1 MRIAIQLSEEIG
13 VAISVWLTALGHE
26 LVKVTDNPE
35 RLALDHQHLHT
46 IDKAS
51 CPVANQHW
59 LLIDSQLSTTQTIQA
74 LQQGCGY
81 ITTAPLDK
89 DTLANW
95 LTGTSPLPN
104 MLAIDAKQ
112 PLPTPEADPRLE
124 QFIDIVTNGIWT
136 TEQQQQAKQLTPWRD
151 IALHLPQFH
160 SLQQDGKLTS
170 LQQAQLACH
179 TLAGAELLN
188 QSKTVIPDQSFVIP
202 GESTVIPGLT
212 RDLLAEAS
220 VVALQHHEHFDGTG
234 FPKQLKGEHIH
245 PIARLAKL
253 FDAYTGLRKEKAYA
267 KALNHDT
274 AMQKLQYGDGYLW
287 PTQFDS
293 LLLDSLIDRNQQI
306 KKLF

>member
-13 VAISVWLTALGHE
+13 AAISVWLTALGHE
-26 LVKVTDNPE
+26 LVKVADNPE

-46 IDKAS
+46 IDQAS

-89 DTLANW
+89 DTLENW
-95 LTGTSPLPN
+95 LIGTSPLPN
-104 MLAIDAKQ
+104 MLALDAKQ
-112 PLPTPEADPRLE
+112 VLPTPTADPRLE
-124 QFIDIVTNGIWT
+124 QFIDIVTEGIWT
-136 TEQQQQAKQLTPWRD
+136 TEQQQQAKQLIPWRD
-151 IALHLPQFH
+151 IALHLPQFQ
-160 SLQQDGKLTS
+160 SLQQDGKLTP

-179 TLAGAELLN
+179 TLAGAELLI
-188 QSKTVIPDQSFVIP
+188 QHGQHQGAQI
-202 GESTVIPGLT
+202 
-212 RDLLAEAS
+212 
-220 VVALQHHEHFDGTG
+220 ALQHHEHFDGTG

-253 FDAYTGLRKEKAYA
+253 YDAYTGLRKEKAYA

-293 LLLDSLIDRNQQI
+293 QLLDSLIKNEQKI
-306 KKLF
+306 GLLFQSSH

>member
-1 MRIAIQLSEEIG
+1 MRIAIRLSAEIEA
-13 VAISVWLTALGHE
+13 AIGVWLTALGHE

-35 RLALDHQHLHT
+35 RLAIDHQHLQT
-46 IDKAS
+46 IDKTS
-51 CPVANQHW
+51 CPVASQHW
-59 LLIDSQLSTTQTIQA
+59 LLVDSQLTTTQTIQA
-74 LQQGCGY
+74 LQLGCGY

-89 DTLANW
+89 DSLENW

-104 MLAIDAKQ
+104 MLALDAKQ
-112 PLPTPEADPRLE
+112 ALPTPTEDPRLE

-136 TEQQQQAKQLTPWRD
+136 TERQQQAKQLIPWRD

-160 SLQQDGKLTS
+160 SLQQDGKLNP

-179 TLAGAELLN
+179 TLAGAALLI
-188 QSKTVIPDQSFVIP
+188 QHGQHQGAQI
-202 GESTVIPGLT
+202 
-212 RDLLAEAS
+212 
-220 VVALQHHEHFDGTG
+220 ALQHHEHFDGTG
-234 FPKQLKGEHIH
+234 FPRQLKGEHIH

-253 FDAYTGLRKEKAYA
+253 YDAYTGLRKAKAYA
-267 KALNHDT
+267 KALDHDT

-293 LLLDSLIDRNQQI
+293 KLLDRLIDRNQQI